1 MSILIKSMEMP
12 KGCITCMFKSE
23 SLFNRT
29 MWCEWLDDPLGDYTK
44 CDEEWRHPD
53 CPLVEVSTPHGR
65 LIDGDELRAFMYH
78 HAFELDSVDQRWDSG
93 CWIRY
98 RLFENAMKVAPTIIE
113 AEKGEEQ

>member
-53 CPLVEVSTPHGR
+53 CPLVEVSTPHDR
-65 LIDGDELRAFMYH
+65 LIDADVLNTDDMIESWVNGDLYRHEWCID
-78 HAFELDSVDQRWDSG
+78 E
-93 CWIRY
+93 WI
-98 RLFENAMKVAPTIIE
+98 NNAPTIIE
-113 AEKGEEQ
+113 AEEGEAHETD